1 MDSRATYLRQVRQ
14 FEIAV
19 IEFGRRVA
27 RQQAAPSPDRHRA
40 LDVAIDALVTSPLA
54 EPADV
59 RRIRLM
65 EDVDFHVRH
74 IARLLDRPIA
84 STIRPEPQR
93 ILEALDLA
101 LSTLQ
106 LPTPSEL
113 ARLDRVLAQ
122 ILDHAEQP
130 LLRNL
135 AEATPHARIRSAA
148 LHVLAIADSARSLT
162 RNRPRLATPAAT
174 APAE

>member
-1 MDSRATYLRQVRQ
+1 VDSRATYLRQVRQ
-14 FEIAV
+14 FELAV
-19 IEFGRRVA
+19 IEFGRHVA
-27 RQQAAPSPDRHRA
+27 RQQAAPSPDRHGA
-40 LDVAIDALVTSPLA
+40 LDVAVDALVTSPLA
-54 EPADV
+54 EPDDV

-74 IARLLDRPIA
+74 IAGLIEGPFAPTTRL
-84 STIRPEPQR
+84 EPQR
-93 ILEALDLA
+93 VLQALELA

-113 ARLDRVLAQ
+113 SRLDSVLER
-122 ILDHAEQP
+122 ILDDAEQP

-162 RNRPRLATPAAT
+162 RNRPRRATPAT